1 MLKPAL
7 IALAVAAIAAPALA
21 QPASPADGFPKIV
34 PAPGGRVIIQ
44 SPGAQRNYDA
54 YKYAPARRAGD
65 FLYISGVI
73 AGPYGGQARD
83 AAAFTDQTRQAFRIL
98 QSILKADGLTFAD
111 VVMINTFHV
120 WDGPGFKGTRDEQF
134 AAFAKAKDEFMSAP
148 HPAWTAVGT
157 TGLLADDGVVEI
169 QMIAYAPRK
178 AGR

>member
-7 IALAVAAIAAPALA
+7 IALAAAALAVPALA
-21 QPASPADGFPKIV
+21 QPTPATAPGFPKIV
-34 PAPGGRVIIQ
+34 PAPGGHVIIQ
-44 SPGAQRNYDA
+44 SPGAQRNYDEF
-54 YKYAPARRAGD
+54 KFAPARRAGD

-73 AGPYGGQARD
+73 AGPRGSQGRD
-83 AAAFTDQTRQAFRIL
+83 SAAFTEQTRQAFRIL
-98 QSILKADGLTFAD
+98 QSILKADGLGFAD

-169 QMIAYAPRK
+169 QMIAYAPPK
-178 AGR
+178 K

>member
-7 IALAVAAIAAPALA
+7 IALAAAAVAASAAA
-21 QPASPADGFPKIV
+21 QPAAAGYPKVI
-34 PAPGGRVIIQ
+34 PAPGGHVIIQ
-44 SPGAQRNYDA
+44 SPGAQRNYDE
-54 YKYAPARRAGD
+54 YKFAPARRAGD

-83 AAAFTDQTRQAFRIL
+83 PAAFTDQTRQAFRIL
-98 QSILKADGLTFAD
+98 QTILNADGLTFAD

-120 WDGPGFKGTRDEQF
+120 WNGPGFKGTRDEQF

-169 QMIAYAPRK
+169 QMIAYAPK
-178 AGR
+178 KK

>member
-1 MLKPAL
+1 MRKPLLVAAL
-7 IALAVAAIAAPALA
+7 IAAATSAQA
-21 QPASPADGFPKIV
+21 QPTGYPKIV
-34 PAPGGRVIIQ
+34 PAPGGEVIIH

-54 YKYAPARRAGD
+54 YKFAPARRAGD
-65 FLYISGVI
+65 FVYISGVI
-73 AGPYGGQARD
+73 AGPYGGSERD
-83 AAAFTDQTRQAFRIL
+83 AAALTEQTRRAFR
-98 QSILKADGLTFAD
+98 SIEQMLKASGATFAD

-169 QMIAYAPRK
+169 QMIAYAPKK

>member
-1 MLKPAL
+1 MLKL
-7 IALAVAAIAAPALA
+7 ALAAAAALA
-21 QPASPADGFPKIV
+21 AASAAQAQPPAGYPKIV
-34 PAPGGRVIIQ
+34 PSPGGHVVMQ

-65 FLYISGVI
+65 DLYISGVV
-73 AGPYGGQARD
+73 AGPYGKPPTD
-83 AAAFTDQTRQAFRIL
+83 HAAFTEQVRGAFRVID
-98 QSILKADGLTFAD
+98 QILKADGASFAD

-134 AAFAKAKDEFMSAP
+134 AAFAKAKDEFMSPP

-169 QMIAYAPRK
+169 QMIAYVPRK
-178 AGR
+178 K

>member
-7 IALAVAAIAAPALA
+7 IALAAAAVAASAAA
-21 QPASPADGFPKIV
+21 QPAAAGYPKVI
-34 PAPGGRVIIQ
+34 PAPGGHVIIQ
-44 SPGAQRNYDA
+44 SPGAQRNYDE
-54 YKYAPARRAGD
+54 YKFAPARRAGD

-83 AAAFTDQTRQAFRIL
+83 PAAFTDQTRQAFRIL
-98 QSILKADGLTFAD
+98 QTILKADGLTFAD

-120 WDGPGFKGTRDEQF
+120 WNGPGFKGTRDEQF

-169 QMIAYAPRK
+169 QMIAYAPK
-178 AGR
+178 KK

>member
-7 IALAVAAIAAPALA
+7 IALAAAALAAPALA
-21 QPASPADGFPKIV
+21 QPAEGFPKMI
-34 PAPGGRVIIQ
+34 PAPGGEVVIH

-54 YKYAPARRAGD
+54 YKFAPARRAGD

-73 AGPYGGQARD
+73 AGPYGGEARD
-83 AAAFTDQTRQAFRIL
+83 TAALTDQTRRALRSIAQMLQAEGATL
-98 QSILKADGLTFAD
+98 AD

-134 AAFAKAKDEFMSAP
+134 AAFSKAKDEVMSPP

-169 QMIAYAPRK
+169 QMIAYVPK
-178 AGR
+178 KKP